1 VPWIE
6 IAAAALFIVVGYTGF
21 RNIQRSEERMV
32 WVGLAKETAHQLGTP
47 LTSMLGWLELLRA
60 EGSQSRA
67 LEEMTRDIRR
77 LEKVTARFSQIGS
90 TETLSSHPIT
100 ETIRETAD
108 YFRSRLPQSGRPIEI
123 TEEIDSN
130 PLAPINTELFSWVLE
145 NLLKNSLDALGD
157 TGGQITI
164 ACSARGNRIIVD
176 VTDNGR
182 GIEPRNRR
190 HIFRPGFSTKTRGW
204 GLGLSLARRI
214 IEEYHGGRLYL
225 KDSVPGQGT
234 TMRIILRA
242 SENAT

>member
-1 VPWIE
+1 MIL
-6 IAAAALFIVVGYTGF
+6 IAFIGF
-21 RNIQRSEERMV
+21 RHIQLSEQSSI
-32 WVGLAKETAHQLGTP
+32 WVGMAKETAHQLGTP

-60 EGSQSRA
+60 EGNQSRA

-90 TETLSSHPIT
+90 TETLSPHPIT
-100 ETIRETAD
+100 ETIGETSD

-130 PLAPINTELFSWVLE
+130 PLVPVNRELFSWVLE
-145 NLLKNSLDALGD
+145 NLLKNSLDALGE
-157 TGGQITI
+157 TGGKITI
-164 ACSARGNRIIVD
+164 ACSMRGNRIIVD
-176 VTDNGR
+176 VSDNGR
-182 GIEPRNRR
+182 GIEPRDRR

-234 TMRIILRA
+234 TMRIVLRA
-242 SENAT
+242 SANAT